1 VTGAGPRRPIRR
13 RYADTALGQIHY
25 RERGE
30 GRPVL
35 LLHQT
40 ASSSVMWERAM
51 RCFPDGLRLIAV
63 DTPGFGESDG
73 PGALPEDGLGYY
85 ARRVAGFL
93 DALGLERA
101 AIVGHHTGAM
111 IAAELAAAHP
121 DRAERL
127 VLIGCVVIGSEQERR
142 ERLAAIDRWQADA
155 RGDFVTRT
163 LIPRMHLSVTT
174 DDPGHFAREL
184 TAYLQAGPDYWWA
197 YHAVF
202 SYDAPRRLPLVSA
215 PALCVVGT
223 GEPSRLIEWTRDAAG
238 LIAAARYVEVEDAT
252 AEMVWQV
259 PETVAGIVAGFLRDG
274 DGGGTAR

>member
-1 VTGAGPRRPIRR
+1 
-13 RYADTALGQIHY
+13 
-25 RERGE
+25 
-30 GRPVL
+30 VL

-51 RCFPDGLRLIAV
+51 DCFPDGLRLIAM
-63 DTPGFGESDG
+63 DTPGFGASDP
-73 PGALPEDGLGYY
+73 PGGLPGEGLGYY

-121 DRAERL
+121 ERAERI
-127 VLIGCVVIGSEQERR
+127 VLIGCVVIRSEQERR
-142 ERLAAIDRWQADA
+142 ERLAAIDRWHPDA

-174 DDPGHFAREL
+174 DDPGHFADEL

-202 SYDAPRRLPLVSA
+202 SYDAARRLPLISV
-215 PALCVVGT
+215 PALCVVGA

-238 LIAAARYVEVEDAT
+238 LIAAAGYLEVEDAT
-252 AEMVWQV
+252 AEMVWQA
-259 PETVAGIVAGFLRDG
+259 PETVAGIVAEFLRDG
-274 DGGGTAR
+274 HARGEQR